1 MRKSETLA
9 ARKRSIV
16 VIAILLA
23 ITAIVLISLFYLFG
37 IGNQPKNTIR
47 VACVGDS
54 ITEGTEYPYDLAAL
68 LGTNYSVSNFGV
80 GGASVSLESEK
91 PYMNQPQFGEAKKSL
106 PAIVIIMLGTN
117 DAPLIPTEHILNFT
131 ADYEELIGEFK
142 ALTSKPEI
150 WLVKPPPIFTNGT
163 GLSPAYF
170 VQEVIPRIEQVANET
185 GIPLIDV
192 YSQLINHPEY
202 FSDGVHPNSEGSK
215 IVATEI
221 FKAITA
227 NLEN

>member
-1 MRKSETLA
+1 MRKSETVV

-23 ITAIVLISLFYLFG
+23 IIAIVLISLFYLFG

-68 LGTNYSVSNFGV
+68 LGANYSVSNFGV

-91 PYMNQPQFGEAKKSL
+91 PYKNQPEFGEAKDSL
-106 PAIVIIMLGTN
+106 PNIVIIMLGTN
-117 DAPLIPTEHILNFT
+117 DAPLAPTGHILNFT
-131 ADYEELIGEFK
+131 ADYKELIGEFK
-142 ALTSKPEI
+142 ALATNPKI
-150 WLVKPPPIFTNGT
+150 WMVKPPPIFSNGT
-163 GLSPAYF
+163 GLSPSFF

-192 YSQLINHPEY
+192 YSPLVNHPEY
-202 FSDGVHPNSEGSK
+202 FSDGVHPNGEGSE
-215 IVATEI
+215 IVATLI

-227 NLEN
+227 NIEN